1 MDANSNYPPGNQP
14 KKYLSN
20 GLNTEPLL
28 TVEEV
33 ARYLRLQPGTVR
45 GMARRG
51 ELPVVKVG
59 RRWRFKRSQIESWLR
74 DNMTDNAL
82 FGRH

>member
-1 MDANSNYPPGNQP
+1 MNSN
-14 KKYLSN
+14 SN
-20 GLNTEPLL
+20 KSSADSASKAAIARFGVNTEPLL

-74 DNMTDNAL
+74 ENMRDQV
-82 FGRH
+82 

>member
-1 MDANSNYPPGNQP
+1 MESNSQKAMKGNSNQ
-14 KKYLSN
+14 LSRPVS

-28 TVEEV
+28 TVDEV
-33 ARYLRLQPGTVR
+33 ARYLRLQPSTVR

-59 RRWRFKRSQIESWLR
+59 RRWRFKRSLIENWLR
-74 DNMTDNAL
+74 NNMTDQV
-82 FGRH
+82 

>member
-1 MDANSNYPPGNQP
+1 MDADVNNPPENKP
-14 KKYLSN
+14 KKNLTI
-20 GLNTEPLL
+20 GLNTEPML
-28 TVEEV
+28 TTEEV

-59 RRWRFKRSQIESWLR
+59 RRWRFKRSQIEGWLR
-74 DNMTDNAL
+74 NNMVAQDS
-82 FGRH
+82 

>member
-1 MDANSNYPPGNQP
+1 MVTHHRQTSVGDSKQSTEMPEPLYA
-14 KKYLSN
+14 
-20 GLNTEPLL
+20 EPLL

-33 ARYLRLQPGTVR
+33 AIYLRLQPNTVR

-59 RRWRFKRSQIESWLR
+59 RRWRFKRSSLDSWLR
-74 DNMTDNAL
+74 DKSQPQE
-82 FGRH
+82 

>member
-1 MDANSNYPPGNQP
+1 MDNRSKQP
-14 KKYLSN
+14 SRDDSDRTGTP

-28 TVEEV
+28 TVDEV

-59 RRWRFKRSQIESWLR
+59 RRWRFKHSQIERWLR
-74 DNMTDNAL
+74 DNMVAQDQ
-82 FGRH
+82 

>member
-1 MDANSNYPPGNQP
+1 MNSNSSKSSPDSLRKPAIVGF
-14 KKYLSN
+14 
-20 GLNTEPLL
+20 GVNTEPLL

-59 RRWRFKRSQIESWLR
+59 RRWRFKRSQIENWLR
-74 DNMTDNAL
+74 DHMTEQA
-82 FGRH
+82 

>member
-1 MDANSNYPPGNQP
+1 MNANSIKPPASVSKIPAILGT
-14 KKYLSN
+14 

-51 ELPVVKVG
+51 GLPVVKVG
-59 RRWRFKRSQIESWLR
+59 RRWRFKRSLIESWLR
-74 DNMTDNAL
+74 DNMKVQE
-82 FGRH
+82 